1 MLAESDRRSDLC
13 SPAQQFPSDQEAA
26 DLVGAGAD
34 VIEFGVADQSFNR
47 VQPETRG
54 ENQSGY
60 NNTSWADHA
69 VTVTVA

>member
-1 MLAESDRRSDLC
+1 MLA
-13 SPAQQFPSDQEAA
+13 AQLPKGTYQLASRAT
-26 DLVGAGAD
+26 D
-34 VIEFGVADQSFNR
+34 VRGN

>member
-1 MLAESDRRSDLC
+1 MNHHDALDAQLDVVKALAHLPKGTHTLASR
-13 SPAQQFPSDQEAA
+13 AT
-26 DLVGAGAD
+26 D
-34 VIEFGVADQSFNR
+34 VKGN

>member
-1 MLAESDRRSDLC
+1 M
-13 SPAQQFPSDQEAA
+13 AA
-26 DLVGAGAD
+26 ASRATDARG
-34 VIEFGVADQSFNR
+34 R